1 MTALLRAA
9 IASVTKTKPQHSFE
23 TAGVF
28 FHLGCGEASDPAG
41 RQADGSVGGSGRAN
55 PRLPITQQ
63 IVRKLA
69 VEIASNVSYP
79 LMLSFIGQRRN
90 EPARSGGS
98 SR

>member
-1 MTALLRAA
+1 ML
-9 IASVTKTKPQHSFE
+9 V
-23 TAGVF
+23 
-28 FHLGCGEASDPAG
+28 AG
-41 RQADGSVGGSGRAN
+41 RHPNLPDAKLTEALAALDVAN
-55 PRLPITQQ
+55 LRLPITQQ

-69 VEIASNVSYP
+69 VEIASNVSYL